1 MSNIVYIQVSIFPIA
16 ALLAV
21 MDNLKRDMSFSWRRR
36 CLESI
41 MKLMVCIMIFNV
53 VCWCL
58 NGREGSLAKGILW
71 VGNTAYYVF
80 MLYMAFLWFLYVYD
94 KVTNGNGQKP

>member
-41 MKLMVCIMIFNV
+41 MKLMVCIMICSV
-53 VCWCL
+53 LVPERTGGEL
-58 NGREGSLAKGILW
+58 SQGHTVGRKHGILCIY
-71 VGNTAYYVF
+71 A
-80 MLYMAFLWFLYVYD
+80 VYGISM
-94 KVTNGNGQKP
+94 VSVCV